1 MMNLIKTVLPC
12 IALTLI
18 VGACGVRQQR
28 LTITNDLDT
37 AREGEIVEVDLKA
50 VTIDGPLIVTD
61 TEGNEIVSQITAD
74 SMLIFPATVGAGSS
88 ADYYIR
94 QGVSQKNDTT
104 VSGALYPW
112 RKDDMT
118 WENEHSAYRA
128 YGPELQRSGE
138 RGFGYDIWTKSVDT
152 PVVAQRYRDH
162 AKGISFHEDHGKG
175 MDVYAVGPTLG
186 GGTAALIESA
196 GEIVYPWAFSE
207 WEIIDNGPL
216 RFKCRLTYLPTAVD
230 GDSSVVETRVI
241 SLDSGSWLNK
251 TIVSYDG
258 LTNLSTIAP
267 GIVVHTQNSDGFEL
281 ISPQI
286 MAYADST
293 QNASAGN
300 GVIYVGIVAP
310 DAKETVYR
318 PFDKP
323 QGDAVGHILATSSY
337 RPGTQYVYFWGS
349 GWSKGGVDD
358 MESWQEILN
367 DSYRRMQNPLKV
379 TINP

>member
-1 MMNLIKTVLPC
+1 M
-12 IALTLI
+12 
-18 VGACGVRQQR
+18 
-28 LTITNDLDT
+28 
-37 AREGEIVEVDLKA
+37 
-50 VTIDGPLIVTD
+50 
-61 TEGNEIVSQITAD
+61 
-74 SMLIFPATVGAGSS
+74 
-88 ADYYIR
+88 
-94 QGVSQKNDTT
+94 
-104 VSGALYPW
+104 
-112 RKDDMT
+112 
-118 WENEHSAYRA
+118 
-128 YGPELQRSGE
+128 
-138 RGFGYDIWTKSVDT
+138 
-152 PVVAQRYRDH
+152 VAQRYRDH

-186 GGTAALIESA
+186 GGTAALIDSA